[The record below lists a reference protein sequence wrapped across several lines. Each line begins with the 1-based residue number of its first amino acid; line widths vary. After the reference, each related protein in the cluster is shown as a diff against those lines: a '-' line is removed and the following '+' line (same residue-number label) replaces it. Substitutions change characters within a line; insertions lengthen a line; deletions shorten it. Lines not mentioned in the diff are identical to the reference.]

1 MARSCLQSS
10 TTPASGAVRVISALS
25 LNRPTSA
32 ASSSLRVAPQPVP
45 GNRRLVFVGERRS
58 RKARELNASWTNGG
72 LAAHTLHAALRA
84 CSIDPNTVLFLNL
97 FEEGDGAWVV
107 DAVTLEQVRTLAS
120 ERAAVIALGWVV
132 QRTLARYGIS
142 SVPLTH
148 PAARGR
154 IRTRAVYQAHV
165 AEVLA
170 QVA

>member
-1 MARSCLQSS
+1 MAL
-10 TTPASGAVRVISALS
+10 
-25 LNRPTSA
+25 
-32 ASSSLRVAPQPVP
+32 QPVP
-45 GNRRLVFVGERRS
+45 SSRRLVFVGERRS

-84 CSIDPNTVLFLNL
+84 CSIDPNAVLFLNL
-97 FEEGDGAWVV
+97 FEEGDGARVV
-107 DAVTLEQVRTLAS
+107 DAATLEQVRTLTS
-120 ERAAVIALGWVV
+120 ESATVIALGRIV
-132 QRTLARYGIS
+132 QRTLARYEIS
-142 SVPLTH
+142 FVPLTH

>member
-1 MARSCLQSS
+1 
-10 TTPASGAVRVISALS
+10 
-25 LNRPTSA
+25 
-32 ASSSLRVAPQPVP
+32 VAPQPAP

-84 CSIDPNTVLFLNL
+84 CSIDPDTVLFLNL
-97 FEEGDGAWVV
+97 FQEGDGARVV
-107 DAVTLEQVRTLAS
+107 DATTVELVRTLAS
-120 ERAAVIALGWVV
+120 ESATVIALGRVV
-132 QRTLARYGIS
+132 QRTLARFAIS
-142 SVPLTH
+142 FVPLTH

-165 AEVLA
+165 ADVLA